1 RTEQDPEVQRLTDRM
16 SELETE
22 LGSIAKTYLQGLTD
36 QVNSRDSTIA
46 QFSQELRALPGKE
59 LAYARLERTPAVLK
73 DMYSLLQTRLKEAE
87 IAEAAKSLNVSIVD
101 PAIAPRG
108 PISPKPRLMMVV
120 AVLGGLLIG
129 LSGGVIREFLDH
141 TVRTRADAMA
151 ASGLAVL

>member
-1 RTEQDPEVQRLTDRM
+1 LC
-16 SELETE
+16 
-22 LGSIAKTYLQGLTD
+22 
-36 QVNSRDSTIA
+36 
-46 QFSQELRALPGKE
+46 ALPGKE

-129 LSGGVIREFLDH
+129 LSGGVIREFLRH
-141 TVRTRADAMA
+141 PVRTPGA
-151 ASGLAVL
+151 ALAANRPAGPAGVPTNIS